1 MENKNQKSH
10 AFRRL
15 DRKAWIRIL
24 EVFLAILLII
34 GSMLVIMIRKAPE
47 IEISDEIYQKQ
58 RQILDII
65 SKNESLR
72 NDIIIGNNAK
82 VNQIISKLVPN
93 SWNFTTNI
101 CNISLNCPN
110 PIGAEKIIDKDVYAT
125 EVIITSN
132 LTYYNPKKL
141 RFFVWMK

>member
-1 MENKNQKSH
+1 MENRN
-10 AFRRL
+10 RRL
-15 DRKAWIRIL
+15 DRRAWIRIL

-34 GSMLVIMIRKAPE
+34 GSMLVIMARKAPE
-47 IEISDEIYQKQ
+47 VEISDEIYQKQ

-72 NDIIIGNNAK
+72 EDIIIGDKTEVNN
-82 VNQIISKLVPN
+82 VISKLAPD
-93 SWNFTTNI
+93 SWNFTINI
-101 CNISLNCPN
+101 CNIGINCPN
-110 PIGAEKIIDKDVYAT
+110 LVDINEISGKDVYTT
-125 EVIITSN
+125 EVLITSN

>member
-1 MENKNQKSH
+1 MENK
-10 AFRRL
+10 RL
-15 DRKAWIRIL
+15 DRRAWIRIL

-34 GSMLVIMIRKAPE
+34 GSVLVIMARKAPE
-47 IEISDEIYQKQ
+47 AEISDEIYQKQ

-65 SKNESLR
+65 SKNDSLR
-72 NDIIIGNNAK
+72 KDIIIGNNAE
-82 VNQIISKLVPN
+82 VNQVISKLVPN

-101 CNISLNCPN
+101 CDINFNCPN
-110 PIGAEKIIDKDVYAT
+110 PIGADKIIDKDVYAT
-125 EVIITSN
+125 EVLITSN